1 MEEKV
6 VSAGNE
12 TAFIPGYAED
22 TDVLRHLLEVEAEA
36 AALVDSAQAEADR
49 RLKECEEQSRARF
62 DGEYRRLVDSLE
74 TEYKNRLEA
83 ARTEYRA
90 GLDEYRK
97 SLDAT
102 PVDPAAFSRLA
113 GELLFGGK

>member
-12 TAFIPGYAED
+12 TGFVPGYAED
-22 TDVLRHLLEVEAEA
+22 TDVLRHLLEIEAEA

-49 RLKECEEQSRARF
+49 RLKECEEQNRARYHE
-62 DGEYRRLVDSLE
+62 EYRHLVDSLE
-74 TEYKNRLEA
+74 KEYKQKLEA
-83 ARTEYRA
+83 ARAEYRA

-97 SLDAT
+97 SLDAM
-102 PVDPAAFSRLA
+102 PVDPSAFSRLA
-113 GELLFGGK
+113 AELLFGGK